1 METVTL
7 NVYAVVLYMLAAIV
21 IIIGMIHGII
31 IWKYLDKGI
40 YKIINIIYIFLL
52 LCAAG
57 SLVYAYPLV
66 FN

>member
-7 NVYAVVLYMLAAIV
+7 NVCAVVLYVLAAIV
-21 IIIGMIHGII
+21 IIIGMIHGIVF
-31 IWKYLDKGI
+31 WKHLDKRI
-40 YKIINIIYIFLL
+40 YKITNIIYIFLL